1 MMASADTAGDGAAD
15 CAARGI
21 GSRRRRGRKGRS
33 ALIADSSERPAGDVL
48 RLIEDCDAILE
59 AYRVS
64 ADRGHP
70 FPRNDDADKVHWIR
84 SGDSDRLAAWFH
96 VAQRAQ
102 RFHRYRKRKLLA
114 GETGDEASAANLAA
128 VFEATQRNQQLPPR
142 RDD

>member
-1 MMASADTAGDGAAD
+1 MALSAATAGGCDVN

-21 GSRRRRGRKGRS
+21 GSRRRRGRRGSS
-33 ALIADSSERPAGDVL
+33 ALIADSSERPAGDVF

-59 AYRVS
+59 AYRVA

-84 SGDSDRLAAWFH
+84 SRDSDRLAAWFH

-102 RFHRYRKRKLLA
+102 RLDRY
-114 GETGDEASAANLAA
+114 G
-128 VFEATQRNQQLPPR
+128 
-142 RDD
+142 